1 MKLIIKSFEANKEN
15 LFINVNHQDYKWLK
29 KHYNDPDVSDSE
41 REWVDFD
48 DSFIDVIVGKHSVK
62 YIAPNTFPTQAT
74 ETVAIVGKPKG
85 KDFIV
90 DKYVHCRFMYNEPNE
105 YEILG
110 EVDRKN
116 TEYNKDG
123 AIVLKQMKL

>member
-1 MKLIIKSFEANKEN
+1 MKLIIKSFETNKEN
-15 LFINVNHQDYKWLK
+15 LFINKHNPDYKWIK
-29 KHYNDPDVSDSE
+29 KNYTDPDISDEE
-41 REWVDFD
+41 REFVDFY
-48 DSFIDVIVGKHSVK
+48 DSFINVKIGKHK
-62 YIAPNTFPTQAT
+62 LTYIAPNVFPKNET
-74 ETVAIVGKPKG
+74 ETIAIVGKPKG

-90 DKYVHCRFMYNEPNE
+90 DKLVNCRFMYDEPNE

-123 AIVLKQMKL
+123 AIVLKQKKI

>member
-1 MKLIIKSFEANKEN
+1 MKLLIKSFEANKEN

-62 YIAPNTFPTQAT
+62 YIAPNTFPKQAT

-90 DKYVHCRFMYNEPNE
+90 DKLVHCRFMYSEPNE

-123 AIVLKQMKL
+123 AIVLKKKKL